1 MHKLIATALVMTAA
15 FCGESWAGVT
25 TYTTEADWATAV
37 ANNYVTEPFNAGG
50 LQSFTG
56 VTTDAGSIGS
66 ASGLLTGSVWSDR
79 VVTGGASTTFSYI
92 PGALLGAGAT
102 WDTSPGG
109 EGQGLQLTLNL
120 VGGGTESVAQIGP
133 IDNSFFGFVSTDLF
147 TSFTI
152 SGGTNTGAAETY
164 DMTNL
169 DFAPVPEPASI
180 AVLGAALFG
189 VGAARRRKT
198 A

>member
-120 VGGGTESVAQIGP
+120 VGGGTESRGSDWSDRQLVLWLCFDRP
-133 IDNSFFGFVSTDLF
+133 VHVVHDFGRYQY
-147 TSFTI
+147 
-152 SGGTNTGAAETY
+152 G
-164 DMTNL
+164 
-169 DFAPVPEPASI
+169 
-180 AVLGAALFG
+180 
-189 VGAARRRKT
+189 RRRDV
-198 A
+198 